1 MGDYLKTGSVNYDLE
16 ILKKK
21 PEKKLSIDKQ
31 NLYLQ
36 GYGRQWGEK
45 LVYSVGLAY
54 GSGLLLGGG
63 CGLIN
68 GIMKGGKTKKLFLN
82 SVLNSTSVIGPS
94 VANQMASLTMIF
106 YALNNMVKLIT
117 KNDEIY
123 NSSIAGFL
131 AGCIY
136 KSSSN
141 YKILG
146 SYSIMSSAV
155 FSCIDYGF
163 KKGYI

>member
-1 MGDYLKTGSVNYDLE
+1 MGDYLKTGSINYDLE
-16 ILKKK
+16 IFKKK
-21 PEKKLSIDKQ
+21 PEKKLSFDKQ

-54 GSGLLLGGG
+54 GSGLLLGGS
-63 CGLIN
+63 CGLIK
-68 GIMKGGKTKKLFLN
+68 GIMKGGKTRKLFLN

-94 VANQMASLTMIF
+94 VANQMASLTMIY
-106 YALNNMVKLIT
+106 YALNNIVKLFT
-117 KNDEIY
+117 KNEEVY
-123 NSSIAGFL
+123 NSTISGFL

-136 KSSSN
+136 KSSAN

-146 SYSIMSSAV
+146 SYSILSSAI
-155 FSCIDYGF
+155 FSFIDYGF

>member
-1 MGDYLKTGSVNYDLE
+1 MWMCYIIKNTWSLSNICNNIYVYN
-16 ILKKK
+16 ILFIC
-21 PEKKLSIDKQ
+21 L
-31 NLYLQ
+31 
-36 GYGRQWGEK
+36 
-45 LVYSVGLAY
+45 
-54 GSGLLLGGG
+54 GLLLGGG

-163 KKGYI
+163 KKGYIWFII

>member
-1 MGDYLKTGSVNYDLE
+1 MLE
-16 ILKKK
+16 
-21 PEKKLSIDKQ
+21 LSQLRK
-31 NLYLQ
+31 
-36 GYGRQWGEK
+36 W
-45 LVYSVGLAY
+45 
-54 GSGLLLGGG
+54 LLLGGS

-106 YALNNMVKLIT
+106 YALNNMVKLFT
-117 KNDEIY
+117 KNDEVY
-123 NSSIAGFL
+123 NSSISGFL

-141 YKILG
+141 YKIIG
-146 SYSIMSSAV
+146 SYSILSSAV
-155 FSCIDYGF
+155 FSFIDYGF